1 MKSVS
6 GLGALDILITV
17 LVLAV
22 LLLTARHQF
31 DAYEGLSANP
41 AGRVD
46 SAESVESV
54 EPTSPQ

>member
-6 GLGALDILITV
+6 GLSALDILITV

-31 DAYEGLSANP
+31 DAYEGLSAKP
-41 AGRVD
+41 IVPVD
-46 SAESVESV
+46 SAESV
-54 EPTSPQ
+54 SPK

>member
-6 GLGALDILITV
+6 GLSALDILITV

-31 DAYEGLSANP
+31 DAYEGSSAKP
-41 AGRVD
+41 AGQVE
-46 SAESVESV
+46 SAESG
-54 EPTSPQ
+54 Q

>member
-6 GLGALDILITV
+6 GLSVFDILITV

-31 DAYEGLSANP
+31 DAYEGLSAEP
-41 AGRVD
+41 AGQVE
-46 SAESVESV
+46 SAESG
-54 EPTSPQ
+54 Q